1 MEQAAEFD
9 EFVRVRGAALY
20 RYAFVLTGNA
30 DDAADLVQEALARL
44 GDAWHRV
51 KRKDDPEGYV
61 RTCMVRLH
69 ISWWRRRRREHLAA
83 SVPDEGYTDAGV
95 DRVDADTGLWREL
108 AALPARQ
115 RAVLVLRY
123 YEDLSDDEIAKVLG
137 ISTGTVRSQ
146 ASRALEKLRI
156 RRGRA
161 ALEAEAEKV

>member
-51 KRKDDPEGYV
+51 RRKDDPEGYV

-69 ISWWRRRRREHLAA
+69 ISWWRRRRREHLSA
-83 SVPDEGYTDAGV
+83 SVPEEGYTDAGV
-95 DRVDADTGLWREL
+95 DRVDADIGL
-108 AALPARQ
+108 
-115 RAVLVLRY
+115 
-123 YEDLSDDEIAKVLG
+123 
-137 ISTGTVRSQ
+137 
-146 ASRALEKLRI
+146 
-156 RRGRA
+156 
-161 ALEAEAEKV
+161 